1 MIIKDPMGL
10 FLGRRAEGIEFYL
23 YLLSEFIG
31 GSRRKRKQ
39 DVSLGLQEEPRESRL
54 RAEK

>member
-10 FLGRRAEGIEFYL
+10 SLRRRAEGTEFYL
-23 YLLSEFIG
+23 YLLLGFIG
-31 GSRRKRKQ
+31 GSRRGKKQ

-54 RAEK
+54 RPEK